1 MNRGKT
7 PKLCQGQQIRG
18 LTVCV
23 FPLVWSHTVLTCV
36 NMQLYLLLVQA
47 GTAVPYTLIQLY
59 MTTISS
65 NLAQLR
71 HLFSTLHSDSYRTTC
86 YLQFNSLHP
95 HNLLHNL
102 LSGVV
107 LRAVRVHSVLCFE
120 GLEWQVVNSRTVCS
134 KLQRFV
140 PACHLRPF

>member
-1 MNRGKT
+1 MNRGTT

-107 LRAVRVHSVLCFE
+107 LRAVRVQCCVSKVWSGRQLTQGRSVASCRDLF
-120 GLEWQVVNSRTVCS
+120 QPVT
-134 KLQRFV
+134 
-140 PACHLRPF
+140 